1 MLIHLKDF
9 GGLVPKLSD
18 RALPPNY
25 ASVAQNTQL
34 YSAQLRGLR
43 QPLNVADLNAE
54 PFTVER
60 AYRLYDG
67 SSSIRDAAG
76 TWIAFDNEDVN
87 FVRGALKNDQYD
99 RYYAAGP
106 TQLPS
111 VASAAGWTAGTPIYD
126 LGVPPPTAAPTVTGP
141 GVTEDS
147 VDETRAYVYTFVNEW
162 GEESEPSPASAPIT
176 GDITGVW
183 VISNIESA
191 YTGILTPN
199 PLDKIRI
206 YRTVVGTSSVDY
218 RFVTEFQPSAPPATE
233 TYNDNGDGTPD
244 ANGFRTSTAN
254 VALNE
259 PLPSLG
265 WTLPP
270 TNLQGIVNMA
280 NGIMVGFSGR
290 DLYFSEPYRPHTFPV
305 EYIRSVDSNII
316 GIGVYQSGVVV
327 CTTAN
332 PYVAT
337 GVHPSSIALTKLDDV
352 EPCLS
357 QRSIVNSIAGVM
369 YASQNGLI
377 MVNQSGAYN
386 IIQPLMTRNEWR
398 SEYKPE
404 TSRSASDGDRVL
416 TFNSLNTGWIFSPS
430 EPLGHIIN
438 LTNFTNVTSVQTDPF
453 TGEAYIIS
461 NNVVFLWNPVTTE
474 PQAYRWRSKEFELP
488 FPVNMGAYRL
498 QYEDVIAD
506 VDFDPGFDYTA
517 YNLSRFAA
525 STVITES
532 PALTT
537 NPLHTWNLVPL
548 NGVRVETGITD
559 SPPVVQN
566 RMPIGGSPLQGER
579 NFTSRDEI
587 TIRIWADGDLI
598 YESSIVSNNVQRL
611 PSGFKADKWQVEF
624 QSAQNIHSFKMAGT
638 AKELAKA

>member
-9 GGLVPKLSD
+9 GGLIPKVSD
-18 RALPPNY
+18 RSLPPNH
-25 ASVAQNTQL
+25 ASVAQNSQL
-34 YSAQLRGLR
+34 YSGQLRGLR
-43 QPLNVADLNAE
+43 QPLAVADLSAE
-54 PFTVER
+54 PFEVER

-76 TWIAFDNEDVN
+76 TWISFGDEGVN
-87 FVRGALKNDQYD
+87 FIRGALKNDQFD

-126 LGVPPPTAAPTVTGP
+126 LGVPAPTTAPTVTPPATG
-141 GVTEDS
+141 T

-162 GEESEPSPASAPIT
+162 GEESEPSPASVPAT
-176 GDITGVW
+176 GDITGTW

-191 YTGILTPN
+191 FTGITTPN
-199 PLDKIRI
+199 PLDLIRI
-206 YRTVVGTSSVDY
+206 YRTVVGTASVDY

-244 ANGFRTSTAN
+244 ANGFRTGTDD

-265 WTLPP
+265 WTAPP
-270 TNLQGIVNMA
+270 TNLLGIVNMA

-290 DLYFSEPYRPHTFPV
+290 DIYFSESYRPHTFPA
-305 EYIRSVDSNII
+305 EYIRSVDANIV
-316 GIGVYQSGVVV
+316 GLGVYQSGVVV

-337 GVHPSSIALTKLDDV
+337 GTDPQSISLTRLDDV

-357 QRSIVNSIAGVM
+357 QRSIVNSIEGVL

-386 IIQPLMTRNEWR
+386 VTQPLMTRNEWR
-398 SEYKPE
+398 TEYRPD
-404 TSRSASDGDRVL
+404 TSRSAADGDRIV
-416 TFNSLNTGWIFSPS
+416 TFNSLSTGWIFSPA
-430 EPLGHIIN
+430 EPLGHIVN
-438 LTNFTNVTSVQTDPF
+438 LSGFSNVTGVQTDPF
-453 TGEAYIIS
+453 TGEAYIVA
-461 NNVVFLWNPVTTE
+461 NDVVYLWNPVTTE
-474 PQAYRWRSKEFELP
+474 PQSYTWRSKEFELP
-488 FPVNMGAYRL
+488 YPVNMGAYRL
-498 QYEDVIAD
+498 QYQDVINEAD
-506 VDFDPGFDYTA
+506 FVPGYDPSN
-517 YNLSRFAA
+517 YNASRFAA
-525 STVITES
+525 STIITED

-537 NPLHTWNLVPL
+537 SPLSTWNLVPF
-548 NGVRVETGITD
+548 NGVRVETGVTE

-566 RMPIGGSPLQGER
+566 RMPIGGSPLIPE
-579 NFTSRDEI
+579 NPLPNRDL
-587 TIRIWADGDLI
+587 IRIRIFADGVLRYDRQI
-598 YESSIVSNNVQRL
+598 SSEQMQRL
-611 PSGFKADKWQVEF
+611 PSGFKADKWQIEI
-624 QSAQNIHSFKMAGT
+624 QSAQNIYSFKMAGT
-638 AKELAKA
+638 GKELAKA

>member
-9 GGLVPKLSD
+9 GGLIPKLSD
-18 RALPPNY
+18 RALPPNH

-43 QPLNVADLNAE
+43 QPLAVADLTAE
-54 PFTVER
+54 LFTVER

-67 SSSIRDAAG
+67 STSIRDAAG
-76 TWIAFDNEDVN
+76 TWVAFDDDEVN

-111 VASAAGWTAGTPIYD
+111 VASASGWTAGSPIYD
-126 LGVPPPTAAPTVTGP
+126 LGVPAPTAAPTVTPPASG
-141 GVTEDS
+141 D

-162 GEESEPSPASAPIT
+162 GEESEPSPASVPVT
-176 GDITGVW
+176 GDITGIW
-183 VISNIESA
+183 AITGIETA
-191 YTGILTPN
+191 FTGILTPN

-206 YRTVVGTSSVDY
+206 YRTVVGSASVDY
-218 RFVTEFQPSAPPATE
+218 RFVTEFEPSNPPVAE
-233 TYNDNGDGTPD
+233 SYNDNGDGTPD
-244 ANGFRTSTAN
+244 ANGFRTGTDN
-254 VALNE
+254 IALNE

-265 WTLPP
+265 WTVPP
-270 TNLQGIVNMA
+270 TNLRGIVNMA

-290 DLYFSEPYRPHTFPV
+290 DIYFSEPYRPHTFPV

-316 GIGVYQSGVVV
+316 GLGVYQSGVVV

-337 GVHPSSIALTKLDDV
+337 GVDPQSISLTRLDDV

-357 QRSIVNSIAGVM
+357 QRSIVNSIEGVL

-386 IIQPLMTRNEWR
+386 VIQPLMTRNEWR
-398 SEYKPE
+398 TEYKPE
-404 TSRSASDGDRVL
+404 TSRSAADGDKIL
-416 TFNSLNTGWIFSPS
+416 TFNSVNTGWIFAPA
-430 EPLGHIIN
+430 EPLGYIVN
-438 LTNFTNVTSVQTDPF
+438 LSNFTNVTGVQTDPF

-461 NNVVFLWNPVTTE
+461 NDVVYLWNPTNTQ
-474 PQAYRWRSKEFELP
+474 PQSYTWRSKEFELP
-488 FPVNMGAYRL
+488 YPVNMGAYRL
-498 QYEDVIAD
+498 QYDDVISEI
-506 VDFDPGFDYTA
+506 DFDPGYDYST
-517 YNLSRFAA
+517 YNTSRYTA

-532 PALTT
+532 PALSTA
-537 NPLHTWNLVPL
+537 PLHTWNLVPF
-548 NGVRVETGITD
+548 NGVRVETGVND
-559 SPPVVQN
+559 SPPVTQF
-566 RMPIGGSPLQGER
+566 RMPIGGSPLVSE
-579 NFTSRDEI
+579 NPLLSRDEI
-587 TIRIWADGDLI
+587 TVRVYADQNLI
-598 YESSIVSNNVQRL
+598 YEKAITSNQVQRL
-611 PSGFKADKWQVEF
+611 PSGFKADKWQVEL
-624 QSAQNIHSFKMAGT
+624 QSAQNIYSFKLAGT